1 MGAGTYVS
9 PLAQVIGDVR
19 FGERCYVGHG
29 AILRGDYG
37 TIIIGSGTA
46 VEEGVVIHAPPQ
58 GTCLIGEKVT
68 LGHAAVLHGEF
79 VGDLAVVG
87 IGAVLGLRC
96 RVGKRAILA
105 EGTVVKSRQEIPPG
119 VVAAGNPAR
128 VVRPVKPE
136 DEEFW
141 AWAKQLYID
150 LAAKYL
156 ALGMEPVTLEEA
168 MEPGR
173 GSAP

>member
-9 PLAQVIGDVR
+9 PLALVIGDVR
-19 FGERCYVGHG
+19 IGESCYIGHG

-37 TIIIGSGTA
+37 TIVIGNGTA
-46 VEEGVVIHAPPQ
+46 VEEGVIIHAPPRA
-58 GTCLIGEKVT
+58 TCQTGEKVT
-68 LGHAAVLHGEF
+68 LGHGAIVHGET

-87 IGAVLGLRC
+87 IGAILGLRC
-96 RVGKRAILA
+96 RIGARAILG

-119 VVAAGNPAR
+119 MVAVGNPAR
-128 VVRPVKPE
+128 VVRAVTAA

-141 AWAKQLYID
+141 AWGKQLYID

-156 ALGMEPVTLEEA
+156 ALGMRPVT
-168 MEPGR
+168 PGY
-173 GSAP
+173 

>member
-9 PLAQVIGDVR
+9 PLALVIGDVR
-19 FGERCYVGHG
+19 IGESCYIGHG

-37 TIIIGSGTA
+37 TIVIGNGTA
-46 VEEGVVIHAPPQ
+46 VEEGVIIHAPPRA
-58 GTCLIGEKVT
+58 TCRIGEKVT
-68 LGHAAVLHGEF
+68 LGHGAIVHGES

-87 IGAVLGLRC
+87 IGAILGLRC
-96 RVGKRAILA
+96 RIGARAILG

-119 VVAAGNPAR
+119 MVAVGNPAR
-128 VVRPVKPE
+128 VVRAVTAA

-141 AWAKQLYID
+141 AWGKQLYID

-156 ALGMEPVTLEEA
+156 ALGMRPVA
-168 MEPGR
+168 PGY
-173 GSAP
+173 